1 MSHTN
6 LRDLVRPD
14 PRERRVQLDD
24 GIPPCEGQCGY
35 SRFDVPE
42 RFHLVEYRKG
52 RSWWLTHCCEQ
63 CALGH
68 GHGRLCFFACRR
80 CGVETPPEELDNAT
94 HVGCKGD
101 LDRGERRILRRLPE
115 RRRALLRFY

>member
-14 PRERRVQLDD
+14 PRERRVQLDY
-24 GIPPCEGQCGY
+24 GIPPCAGLCGY
-35 SRFDVPE
+35 SRFDIAE
-42 RFHLVEYRKG
+42 RFYLVENRKG

-68 GHGRLCFFACRR
+68 GHGCLHCCSHPM
-80 CGVETPPEELDNAT
+80 G
-94 HVGCKGD
+94 
-101 LDRGERRILRRLPE
+101 
-115 RRRALLRFY
+115 RA

>member
-35 SRFDVPE
+35 SRFGVPE

-52 RSWWLTHCCEQ
+52 RSWWSTHCCEQ
-63 CALGH
+63 CLLGQ

-80 CGVETPPEELDNAT
+80 CGVETPPDEIVMPVARAT
-94 HVGCKGD
+94 WTVVSGGSCGAFPSAAG
-101 LDRGERRILRRLPE
+101 L
-115 RRRALLRFY
+115 